1 MRPDSSC
8 ATPIR
13 PNPRTIMAIPF
24 DFSFAHLL
32 TMTASVIAGAVFA
45 DSVET
50 SGRRIVERA
59 LRFLGLGR

>member
-1 MRPDSSC
+1 
-8 ATPIR
+8 
-13 PNPRTIMAIPF
+13 MAIPF

-50 SGRRIVERA
+50 SGRRFVERA
-59 LRFLGLGR
+59 LRFLGLDR